1 MRVVKSEEMNDSL
14 VETPFLLKVL
24 WSREEAI
31 QIPEYACSKMR
42 NAVCPVEIPGLLE
55 ILWFCDMVITTCRN
69 TQVT

>member
-24 WSREEAI
+24 WSREKAI

-42 NAVCPVEIPGLLE
+42 NAVCPVETPGLLE